1 MATSKKNL
9 TKRKRNRYKEDS
21 NQEENSMPKT
31 VPDND
36 FHRNVLAILEARHQ
50 GICDLARAMGVARG
64 NVFGILKHGRPTL
77 KTVRRFAEALG
88 VDPATFLDGN
98 AAEVAVARSELA
110 AARTELAAARLE
122 AALER
127 EQ

>member
-1 MATSKKNL
+1 
-9 TKRKRNRYKEDS
+9 
-21 NQEENSMPKT
+21 MPKS